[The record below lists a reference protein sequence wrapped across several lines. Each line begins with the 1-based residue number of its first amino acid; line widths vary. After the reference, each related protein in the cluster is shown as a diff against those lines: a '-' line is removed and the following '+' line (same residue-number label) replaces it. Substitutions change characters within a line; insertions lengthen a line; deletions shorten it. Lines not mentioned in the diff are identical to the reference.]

1 MKPIYPMYELNDPNQ
16 IGLYD
21 FVNIDETPNSVWSFF
36 SGGGLMDE
44 GFKQAGYDVVL
55 ANEIDKAACQ
65 IHKDNMPQVD
75 LVQESIHRLSVK
87 DLLLKHGRPEVICG
101 GFPCTPY
108 SKAANMNGTRLHDNN
123 HKNMNNYTKY
133 ASLGGD
139 LFLHYVRMVAY
150 TQPKAF
156 VVENVMELTGMRII
170 MEALKDMPCT
180 RTGEKFGTYYNLT
193 YTKVNTS
200 KFGLPQNRERLF
212 VIGVAKN
219 PNGKPPL
226 PEAETQLHH
235 VPGEILEYEPDVAG
249 ITSELPN
256 YIKKRMNGGYRDKP
270 AIKGIGKDIIANT
283 CVAHYARD
291 QGTQMVDRGD
301 GLITPYSVREYGN
314 LQGIPSDWKLP
325 NAKSSYRVIG
335 NGVSVPVANSVARL
349 VRQIA

>member
-1 MKPIYPMYELNDPNQ
+1 
-16 IGLYD
+16 
-21 FVNIDETPNSVWSFF
+21 
-36 SGGGLMDE
+36 
-44 GFKQAGYDVVL
+44 
-55 ANEIDKAACQ
+55 
-65 IHKDNMPQVD
+65 
-75 LVQESIHRLSVK
+75 
-87 DLLLKHGRPEVICG
+87 
-101 GFPCTPY
+101 
-108 SKAANMNGTRLHDNN
+108 
-123 HKNMNNYTKY
+123 MNNYTKY

-150 TQPKAF
+150 SNKAF

-170 MEALKDMPCT
+170 MEALKDMPCM

-212 VIGVAKN
+212 VIGVAK
-219 PNGKPPL
+219 
-226 PEAETQLHH
+226 EAKREAPVTRSGNATA
-235 VPGEILEYEPDVAG
+235 PCYGEILEYEPDVAG

-283 CVAHYARD
+283 CVGSLPPGS
-291 QGTQMVDRGD
+291 GTQMVDRGD

-335 NGVSVPVANSVARL
+335 NGVSVPVYHSMWRALSDGCMTQTYPGIYHEN
-349 VRQIA
+349 

>member
-1 MKPIYPMYELNDPNQ
+1 
-16 IGLYD
+16 
-21 FVNIDETPNSVWSFF
+21 
-36 SGGGLMDE
+36 
-44 GFKQAGYDVVL
+44 
-55 ANEIDKAACQ
+55 
-65 IHKDNMPQVD
+65 
-75 LVQESIHRLSVK
+75 
-87 DLLLKHGRPEVICG
+87 
-101 GFPCTPY
+101 
-108 SKAANMNGTRLHDNN
+108 
-123 HKNMNNYTKY
+123 
-133 ASLGGD
+133 
-139 LFLHYVRMVAY
+139 MVAY

-180 RTGEKFGTYYNLT
+180 YRRKVRNLLQPHLHEGQ
-193 YTKVNTS
+193 YLKS
-200 KFGLPQNRERLF
+200 LAYPQNRERLF

-301 GLITPYSVREYGN
+301 GLITPYSVENTETCKAY
-314 LQGIPSDWKLP
+314 PP
-325 NAKSSYRVIG
+325 IG
-335 NGVSVPVANSVARL
+335 NCRTPK
-349 VRQIA
+349 

>member
-1 MKPIYPMYELNDPNQ
+1 MYELNDPNQ
-16 IGLYD
+16 SGLFDY
-21 FVNIDETPNSVWSFF
+21 VNIDETPNTVWSFF
-36 SGGGLMDE
+36 SGGGLMDL
-44 GFKQAGYDVVL
+44 GFKQAGYDVVV
-55 ANEIDKAACQ
+55 ATEIDKHASS
-65 IHKDNMPQVD
+65 IHQENMPGVD
-75 LVQESIHRLSVK
+75 LITESIHRLSVK
-87 DLLLKHGRPEVICG
+87 DLLNKHGRPEVICG

-123 HKNMNNYTKY
+123 HKNMNNYSKY

-150 TQPKAF
+150 AQPKAF

-180 RTGEKFGTYYNLT
+180 RTGEKFGSYYNLT
-193 YTKVNTS
+193 YTKVNTAD
-200 KFGLPQNRERLF
+200 FGLPQKRERIF

-226 PEAETQLHH
+226 PESNVQMNH

-249 ITSELPN
+249 VTKPLPP
-256 YIKKRMNGGYRDKP
+256 YILNRLAGAYRDKP
-270 AIKGIGKDIIANT
+270 SIKGIGADVVSNT
-283 CVAHYARD
+283 CVAHYHRD
-291 QGTQMVDRGD
+291 QGTTMVDRGD
-301 GLITPYSVREYGN
+301 GLITPYSVREYAN
-314 LQGIPSDWKLP
+314 LQGIPKDWVIPKV
-325 NAKSSYRVIG
+325 NSSYRVIG